1 MEFRTSQE
9 IDSRQKQIGSQVSG
23 DGLTCWQ
30 SQERMG
36 NENCVNILL
45 KPHLHVRLKN
55 VLSMWKNISYGI
67 FTTVCIVYFIAYLLK
82 CFQKGPG
89 YNSESKH

>member
-1 MEFRTSQE
+1 MEYRTSQE

-36 NENCVNILL
+36 NENCVNILVL

-55 VLSMWKNISYGI
+55 VCGRTFY
-67 FTTVCIVYFIAYLLK
+67 TVSLLLCALFIL
-82 CFQKGPG
+82 
-89 YNSESKH
+89 

>member
-9 IDSRQKQIGSQVSG
+9 IDSRQKQIGNQVSG

-55 VLSMWKNISYGI
+55 VCGRT
-67 FTTVCIVYFIAYLLK
+67 FHTVSLLLCALFIL
-82 CFQKGPG
+82 
-89 YNSESKH
+89 

>member
-1 MEFRTSQE
+1 MEFKTSQE

-55 VLSMWKNISYGI
+55 VCGRA
-67 FTTVCIVYFIAYLLK
+67 FHTVSLLLCALFIL
-82 CFQKGPG
+82 
-89 YNSESKH
+89 